1 MGWTVKKILIIGAG
15 EAGRMVADEIGA
27 DPDLGLM
34 LVGWLDDD
42 VDLHGDEVAGR
53 PVLGGSDELARV
65 AATSAIDEVILAV
78 PSAEGRVVRRLVRV
92 CQEAG
97 LPFKIVPGIREIV
110 TGAVQISQIRQVNTE
125 DLLGRE
131 TVDFQ
136 PEPVRA
142 SLAGKVVFI
151 SGAGGSIGSEIA
163 RQVAALAPAR
173 LVLMGRG
180 ENSIFEIENELR
192 DAHPELELLGLI
204 ADMRDRA
211 RMLRLAD
218 ELKPAVVFH
227 AAAHKHVPYMEAFP
241 VEAFLNNVMG
251 TRNIIDFCK
260 RAGAER
266 MVMLSTD
273 KAVDPAGIMGAS
285 KRLAELQLLREAAAA
300 GDGDTRFLSV
310 RFGNVLASRGSVV
323 PLFQRQIAAGGPV
336 TVTDAEATRYFMTI
350 KEASQ
355 LVIQAG
361 SSGRGGEIFI
371 LNMGESVGILELAR
385 SMIRMSGLEPELDIT
400 IRFTGLRPGEKLHE
414 QLMTRGEAEVSEY
427 GEQLMIIRPSLPA
440 ELDLDA
446 VLSRLRGHAEAGE
459 TETLRAGMLAL
470 ASEMKDLL

>member
-1 MGWTVKKILIIGAG
+1 VKKILIIGAG
-15 EAGRMVADEIGA
+15 EAGRMVAAEIDA
-27 DPDLGLM
+27 DAALGLE
-34 LVGWLDDD
+34 LIGWLDDAPALAD
-42 VDLHGDEVAGR
+42 GDVAGR
-53 PVLGGSDELARV
+53 PVLGVSDDLAAV
-65 AATSAIDEVILAV
+65 AARESVDEVILAI
-78 PSAEGRVVRRLVRV
+78 PSAEGRVVRHLVRV
-92 CQEAG
+92 CQEAQ

-110 TGAVQISQIRQVNTE
+110 TGDVQISQIRDLNPA

-136 PEPVRA
+136 PEPVRR

-163 RQVAALAPAR
+163 RQVARLAPER
-173 LVLMGRG
+173 LILMGRG

-192 DAHPELELLGLI
+192 DAHPELPIDGLI
-204 ADMRDRA
+204 ADMRDRE

-241 VEAFLNNVMG
+241 TEAFLNNVLG
-251 TRNIIDFCK
+251 TRNLLDFC
-260 RAGAER
+260 RAAGAER

-273 KAVDPAGIMGAS
+273 KAVDPAGVMGAS
-285 KRLAELQLLREAAAA
+285 KRLAELLLLREAAANQA
-300 GDGDTRFLSV
+300 SGVGTRFLSV

-361 SSGRGGEIFI
+361 SSGAGGEIFI
-371 LNMGESVGILELAR
+371 LNMGESVEILELAR
-385 SMIRMSGLEPELDIT
+385 SIIRMSGFEPDVDIP

-414 QLMTRGEAEVSEY
+414 QLMTRGEAEVSEF
-427 GEQLMIIRPSLPA
+427 GEQLMIIRPELPENLELDELLA
-440 ELDLDA
+440 ELTQLA
-446 VLSRLRGHAEAGE
+446 TAGEAERLRE
-459 TETLRAGMLAL
+459 RMLAF
-470 ASEMKDLL
+470 AQKMKDLL

>member
-1 MGWTVKKILIIGAG
+1 MKKILIIGAG
-15 EAGRMVADEIGA
+15 EAGRMVAAEIDA
-27 DPDLGLM
+27 DAALGLE
-34 LVGWLDDD
+34 LIGWLDDAPALAD
-42 VDLHGDEVAGR
+42 GDVAGR
-53 PVLGGSDELARV
+53 PVLGVSDDLAAV
-65 AATSAIDEVILAV
+65 AARESVDEVILAI
-78 PSAEGRVVRRLVRV
+78 PSAEGRVVRHLVRV
-92 CQEAG
+92 CQEAQ

-110 TGAVQISQIRQVNTE
+110 TGDVQISQIRDLNPA

-136 PEPVRA
+136 PEPVRR

-163 RQVAALAPAR
+163 RQVARLAPER
-173 LVLMGRG
+173 LILMGRG

-192 DAHPELELLGLI
+192 DAHPGLPIDGLI
-204 ADMRDRA
+204 ADMRDRE

-241 VEAFLNNVMG
+241 TEAFLNNVLG
-251 TRNIIDFCK
+251 TRNLLDFC
-260 RAGAER
+260 RAAGAER

-273 KAVDPAGIMGAS
+273 KAVDPAGVMGAS
-285 KRLAELQLLREAAAA
+285 KRLAELLLLREAAANQA
-300 GDGDTRFLSV
+300 SGVGTRFLSV

-361 SSGRGGEIFI
+361 SSGAGGEIFI
-371 LNMGESVGILELAR
+371 LNMGESVEILELAR
-385 SMIRMSGLEPELDIT
+385 SIIRMSGFEPDVDIP

-414 QLMTRGEAEVSEY
+414 QLMTRGEAEVSEF
-427 GEQLMIIRPSLPA
+427 GEQLMIIRPELPENLELDELLA
-440 ELDLDA
+440 ELTQLA
-446 VLSRLRGHAEAGE
+446 TAGEAERLRE
-459 TETLRAGMLAL
+459 RMLAF
-470 ASEMKDLL
+470 AQKMKDLL

>member
-1 MGWTVKKILIIGAG
+1 
-15 EAGRMVADEIGA
+15 MVAAEIDA
-27 DPDLGLM
+27 DAALGLE
-34 LVGWLDDD
+34 LIGWLDDAPALAD
-42 VDLHGDEVAGR
+42 GDVAGR
-53 PVLGGSDELARV
+53 PVLGVSDDLAAV
-65 AATSAIDEVILAV
+65 AARESVDEVILAI
-78 PSAEGRVVRRLVRV
+78 PSAEGRVVRHLVRV
-92 CQEAG
+92 CQEAQ

-110 TGAVQISQIRQVNTE
+110 TGDVQISQIRDLNPA

-136 PEPVRA
+136 PEPVRR

-163 RQVAALAPAR
+163 RQVARLAPER
-173 LVLMGRG
+173 LILMGRG

-192 DAHPELELLGLI
+192 DAHPELPIDGLI
-204 ADMRDRA
+204 ADMRDRE

-241 VEAFLNNVMG
+241 TEAFLNNVLG
-251 TRNIIDFCK
+251 TRNLLDFC
-260 RAGAER
+260 RAAGAER

-273 KAVDPAGIMGAS
+273 KAVDPAGVMGAS
-285 KRLAELQLLREAAAA
+285 KRLAELLLLREAAANQA
-300 GDGDTRFLSV
+300 SGVGTRFLSV

-361 SSGRGGEIFI
+361 SSGAGGEIFI
-371 LNMGESVGILELAR
+371 LNMGESVEILELAR
-385 SMIRMSGLEPELDIT
+385 SIIRMSGFEPDVDIP

-414 QLMTRGEAEVSEY
+414 QLMTRGEAEVSEF
-427 GEQLMIIRPSLPA
+427 GEQLMIIRPELPENLELDELLA
-440 ELDLDA
+440 ELTQLA
-446 VLSRLRGHAEAGE
+446 TAGEAERLRE
-459 TETLRAGMLAL
+459 RMLAF
-470 ASEMKDLL
+470 AQKMKDLL

>member
-1 MGWTVKKILIIGAG
+1 VKKILIIGAG
-15 EAGRMVADEIGA
+15 EAGRMVAAEIDA
-27 DPDLGLM
+27 DAALGLE
-34 LVGWLDDD
+34 LIGWLDDAPALAD
-42 VDLHGDEVAGR
+42 GDVAGR
-53 PVLGGSDELARV
+53 PVLGVSDDLAAV
-65 AATSAIDEVILAV
+65 AARESVDEVILAI
-78 PSAEGRVVRRLVRV
+78 PSAEGRVVRHLVRV
-92 CQEAG
+92 CQEAQ

-110 TGAVQISQIRQVNTE
+110 TGDVQISQIRDLNPA

-136 PEPVRA
+136 PEPVRR

-163 RQVAALAPAR
+163 RQVARLAPER
-173 LVLMGRG
+173 LILMGRG

-192 DAHPELELLGLI
+192 DAHPGLPIDGLI
-204 ADMRDRA
+204 ADMRDRE

-241 VEAFLNNVMG
+241 TEAFLNNVLG
-251 TRNIIDFCK
+251 TRNLLDFC
-260 RAGAER
+260 RAAGAER

-273 KAVDPAGIMGAS
+273 KAVDPAGVMGAS
-285 KRLAELQLLREAAAA
+285 KRLAELLLLREAAANQA
-300 GDGDTRFLSV
+300 SGVGTRFLSV

-361 SSGRGGEIFI
+361 SSGAGGEIFI
-371 LNMGESVGILELAR
+371 LNMGESVEILELAR
-385 SMIRMSGLEPELDIT
+385 SIIRMSGFEPDVDIP

-414 QLMTRGEAEVSEY
+414 QLMTRGEAEVSEF
-427 GEQLMIIRPSLPA
+427 GEQLMIIRPELPENLELDELLA
-440 ELDLDA
+440 ELTQLA
-446 VLSRLRGHAEAGE
+446 TAGEAERLRE
-459 TETLRAGMLAL
+459 RMLAF
-470 ASEMKDLL
+470 AQKMKDLL

>member
-1 MGWTVKKILIIGAG
+1 
-15 EAGRMVADEIGA
+15 MVAAEIDA
-27 DPDLGLM
+27 DAALGLE
-34 LVGWLDDD
+34 LIGWLDDAPALAD
-42 VDLHGDEVAGR
+42 GDVAGR
-53 PVLGGSDELARV
+53 PVLGVSDDLAAV
-65 AATSAIDEVILAV
+65 AARESVDEVILAI
-78 PSAEGRVVRRLVRV
+78 PSAEGRVVRHLVRV
-92 CQEAG
+92 CQEAQ

-110 TGAVQISQIRQVNTE
+110 TGDVQISQIRDLNPA

-136 PEPVRA
+136 PEPVRR

-163 RQVAALAPAR
+163 RQVARLAPER
-173 LVLMGRG
+173 LILMGRG

-192 DAHPELELLGLI
+192 DAHPGLPIDGLI
-204 ADMRDRA
+204 ADMRDRE

-241 VEAFLNNVMG
+241 TEAFLNNVLG
-251 TRNIIDFCK
+251 TRNLLDFC
-260 RAGAER
+260 RAAGAER

-273 KAVDPAGIMGAS
+273 KAVDPAGVMGAS
-285 KRLAELQLLREAAAA
+285 KRLAELLLLREAAANQA
-300 GDGDTRFLSV
+300 SGVGTRFLSV

-361 SSGRGGEIFI
+361 SSGAGGEIFI
-371 LNMGESVGILELAR
+371 LNMGESVEILELAR
-385 SMIRMSGLEPELDIT
+385 SIIRMSGFEPDVDIP

-414 QLMTRGEAEVSEY
+414 QLMTRGEAEVSEF
-427 GEQLMIIRPSLPA
+427 GEQLMIIRPELPENLELDELLA
-440 ELDLDA
+440 ELTQLA
-446 VLSRLRGHAEAGE
+446 TAGEAERLRE
-459 TETLRAGMLAL
+459 RMLAF
-470 ASEMKDLL
+470 AQKMKDLL

>member
-1 MGWTVKKILIIGAG
+1 MKKILIIGAG
-15 EAGRMVADEIGA
+15 EAGRMVAAEIAA
-27 DPDLGLM
+27 DAGLA
-34 LVGWLDDD
+34 LELAGWLDDD
-42 VDLHGDEVAGR
+42 SGLRGGEVAGR
-53 PVLGGSDELARV
+53 PVLGSSDELAKV
-65 AATSAIDEVILAV
+65 AAAENIDEVILAV
-78 PSAEGRVVRRLVRV
+78 PSAEGREVRRLVRV

-110 TGAVQISQIRQVNTE
+110 TGAVQISQIRKVNAD

-192 DAHPELELLGLI
+192 DSHPELDILGLI
-204 ADMRDRA
+204 ADMRDRT
-211 RMLRLAD
+211 RLLRLAA

-241 VEAFLNNVMG
+241 VEAFLNNVLG
-251 TRNIIDFCK
+251 TRNMIDFCK
-260 RAGAER
+260 AAGAER

-273 KAVDPAGIMGAS
+273 KAVDPAGVMGAS

-300 GDGDTRFLSV
+300 ENGDTRFLSV

-361 SSGRGGEIFI
+361 SSGQGGEIFI

-385 SMIRMSGLEPELDIT
+385 SMIRMSGFEPELDIA
-400 IRFTGLRPGEKLHE
+400 IRFTGLRPAEKLHV

-427 GEQLMIIRPSLPA
+427 GDQLMIIRPTLP
-440 ELDLDA
+440 ENLDLDS
-446 VLSRLRGHAEAGE
+446 VLERLRGLAEEGRAE
-459 TETLRAGMLAL
+459 SLREGMLAI
-470 ASEMKDLL
+470 AREMKDLL

>member
-1 MGWTVKKILIIGAG
+1 VKKILIIGAG
-15 EAGRMVADEIGA
+15 EAGRMVAAEIDA
-27 DPDLGLM
+27 DAALGLE
-34 LVGWLDDD
+34 LIGWLDDAPALAD
-42 VDLHGDEVAGR
+42 GDVAGR
-53 PVLGGSDELARV
+53 PVLGVSDDLAAV
-65 AATSAIDEVILAV
+65 AARESVDEVILAI
-78 PSAEGRVVRRLVRV
+78 PSAEGRVVRHLVRV
-92 CQEAG
+92 CQEAQ

-110 TGAVQISQIRQVNTE
+110 TGDVQISQIRDLNPA

-136 PEPVRA
+136 PEPVRR

-163 RQVAALAPAR
+163 RQVARLAPER
-173 LVLMGRG
+173 LILMGRG

-192 DAHPELELLGLI
+192 DAHPELPIDGLI
-204 ADMRDRA
+204 ADMRDRE

-241 VEAFLNNVMG
+241 TEAFLNNVLG
-251 TRNIIDFCK
+251 TRNLLDFC
-260 RAGAER
+260 RAAGAER

-273 KAVDPAGIMGAS
+273 KAVDPAGVMGAS
-285 KRLAELQLLREAAAA
+285 KRLAELQLLREAAANQA
-300 GDGDTRFLSV
+300 SGVGTRFLSV

-361 SSGRGGEIFI
+361 SSGAGGEIFI
-371 LNMGESVGILELAR
+371 LNMGESVEILELAR
-385 SMIRMSGLEPELDIT
+385 SIIRMSGFEPDVDIP

-414 QLMTRGEAEVSEY
+414 QLMTRGEAEVSEF
-427 GEQLMIIRPSLPA
+427 GEQLMIIRPELPENLELDELLA
-440 ELDLDA
+440 ELTQLA
-446 VLSRLRGHAEAGE
+446 TAGEAERLRE
-459 TETLRAGMLAL
+459 RMLAF
-470 ASEMKDLL
+470 AQKMKDLL

>member
-1 MGWTVKKILIIGAG
+1 MKKILIIGAG
-15 EAGRMVADEIGA
+15 EAGRMVAAEIDA
-27 DPDLGLM
+27 DAALGLE
-34 LVGWLDDD
+34 LIGWLDDAPALAD
-42 VDLHGDEVAGR
+42 GDVAGR
-53 PVLGGSDELARV
+53 PVLGVSDDLAAV
-65 AATSAIDEVILAV
+65 AARESVDEVILAI
-78 PSAEGRVVRRLVRV
+78 PSAEGRVVRHLVRV
-92 CQEAG
+92 CQEAQ

-110 TGAVQISQIRQVNTE
+110 TGDVQISQIRDLNPA

-136 PEPVRA
+136 PEPVRR

-163 RQVAALAPAR
+163 RQVARLAPER
-173 LVLMGRG
+173 LILMGRG

-192 DAHPELELLGLI
+192 DAHPELPIDGLI
-204 ADMRDRA
+204 ADMRDRE

-241 VEAFLNNVMG
+241 TEAFLNNVLG
-251 TRNIIDFCK
+251 TRNLLDFC
-260 RAGAER
+260 RAAGAER

-273 KAVDPAGIMGAS
+273 KAVDPAGVMGAS
-285 KRLAELQLLREAAAA
+285 KRLAELLLLREAAANQA
-300 GDGDTRFLSV
+300 SGVGTRFLSV

-361 SSGRGGEIFI
+361 SSGAGGEIFI
-371 LNMGESVGILELAR
+371 LNMGESVEILELAR
-385 SMIRMSGLEPELDIT
+385 SIIRMSGFEPDVDIP

-414 QLMTRGEAEVSEY
+414 QLMTRGEAEVSEF
-427 GEQLMIIRPSLPA
+427 GEQLMIIRPELPENLELDELLA
-440 ELDLDA
+440 ELTQLA
-446 VLSRLRGHAEAGE
+446 TAGEAERLRE
-459 TETLRAGMLAL
+459 RMLAF
-470 ASEMKDLL
+470 AQKMKDLL